1 MSAANRAQ
9 GVALKFKKGRVII
22 LGEAAMLSAQ
32 LSAKEQKPMGMNYP
46 NTDNQQL
53 ALNIMHWLSKKL

>member
-1 MSAANRAQ
+1 MHNVKSH
-9 GVALKFKKGRVII
+9 LLIIIIRVII
-22 LGEAAMLSAQ
+22 LGEAAMLTAQ

-46 NTDNQQL
+46 NNDNQQM